1 MLHGNMKAV
10 KDQASK
16 PEIPGRPLRGTISLA
31 RGRQRSGGSRFPR
44 GDEKKQRNSHC
55 RAVL

>member
-1 MLHGNMKAV
+1 MKAV

-31 RGRQRSGGSRFPR
+31 QGRQRSGGSRFPR